1 MILRKIILMALSLP
15 FIFSLLFGCQQ
26 KEKVSTESEWISVSI
41 SKTKGVDAITFVDP
55 ETNNALQSI
64 FANAVKEPGIVNV
77 TDPEFFLEVID
88 DRENHHFFYLWI
100 GEEGQRSSLMNTE
113 DTHTIYTV
121 SEKETDQLIE
131 LVGSHFN

>member
-1 MILRKIILMALSLP
+1 MVLSLT
-15 FIFSLLFGCQQ
+15 FISSLLLGCQL
-26 KEKVSTESEWISVSI
+26 KEKVSNESEWIIVSI
-41 SKTKGVDAITFVDP
+41 SKTKGVDVITFHDP
-55 ETNNALQSI
+55 ETINALQSI
-64 FANAVKEPGIVNV
+64 FDNAVKEPGIVNV
-77 TDPEFFLEVID
+77 TDPEFFLEFVD
-88 DRENHHFFYLWI
+88 NKENQHFLHLWI